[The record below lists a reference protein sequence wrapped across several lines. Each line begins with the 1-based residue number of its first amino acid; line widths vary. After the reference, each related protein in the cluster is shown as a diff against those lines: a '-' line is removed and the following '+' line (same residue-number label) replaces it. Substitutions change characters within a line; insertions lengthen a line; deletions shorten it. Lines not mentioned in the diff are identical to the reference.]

1 MVLASAISAPLSA
14 STHGSLKFRIPNSIL
29 KFKMA
34 PRSASRRR
42 AAPDTEGLK
51 VAQEVAHEVEEK
63 LRLVFIFE
71 RFSGRKRRRW
81 LNHFF
86 LFKYTTAE

>member
-1 MVLASAISAPLSA
+1 MVLTSAISAPLSA

-29 KFKMA
+29 KMA

-42 AAPDTEGLK
+42 ATPDTEGLK
-51 VAQEVAHEVEEK
+51 IAQEVAHEVEEK

-71 RFSGRKRRRW
+71 RVYGRKRRRW
-81 LNHFF
+81 LNHSF
-86 LFKYTTAE
+86 LVKYTTAE